1 MTNVREAYV
10 HLHSMLST
18 IEIAIMILLL
28 ESIDLKYKFI
38 YLLLSC
44 RTLSIMKIYVRLKIA
59 KSHIA

>member
-1 MTNVREAYV
+1 MTNVRGAYV

-38 YLLLSC
+38 YLLLEHC
-44 RTLSIMKIYVRLKIA
+44 Q
-59 KSHIA
+59 